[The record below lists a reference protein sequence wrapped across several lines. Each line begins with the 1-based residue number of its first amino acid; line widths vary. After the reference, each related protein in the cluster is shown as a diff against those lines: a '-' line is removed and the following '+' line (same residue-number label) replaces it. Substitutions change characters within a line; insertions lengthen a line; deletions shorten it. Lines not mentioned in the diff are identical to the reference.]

1 MSIDLSNTFTQLTCN
16 THGYKLPVM
25 KTTLAERLTQAMTAR
40 NFSQGA
46 LAKASGVA
54 QPTIWRLANGEAK
67 GSRKLVD
74 IANAMSVSVDWLANG
89 IGEMDSGERMS
100 YPQPPANN
108 MQLGGVFPVRI
119 WDLEGKTDQD
129 VYVPEVVKSKT
140 CRAYVLSSNSGCA
153 EAPAGTIV
161 VIDTAEKPGNGDLVY
176 AKVNSSYSVYRFL
189 NGGNSG
195 FLAVD
200 DPRVPLIDISSSAE
214 LIGVAVFLLRDLKRR
229 K

>member
-1 MSIDLSNTFTQLTCN
+1 MRCNTFLQLTCN
-16 THGYKLPVM
+16 THGYKLPLM

-54 QPTIWRLANGEAK
+54 QPTIWRLANGQAK
-67 GSRKLVD
+67 GSTKLVD
-74 IANAMSVSVDWLANG
+74 IANALSVNIDWLANG
-89 IGEMDSGERMS
+89 VGEMDAGGKMS
-100 YPQPPANN
+100 YPHPPANS
-108 MQLGGVFPVRI
+108 MQPGGVFPVSI
-119 WDLEGKTDQD
+119 WDQD
-129 VYVPEVVKSKT
+129 GRTGQEVYVPDVVKSND
-140 CRAYVLSSNSGCA
+140 CRAYVLPRNSGCA

-161 VIDTAEKPGNGDLVY
+161 VIDTGEKPGNGDLVY
-176 AKVNSSYSVYRFL
+176 AKVNSSHSIYRFL
-189 NGGNSG
+189 DGGESG

-200 DPRVPLIDISSSAE
+200 DPRVPLLDISSSAE

>member
-1 MSIDLSNTFTQLTCN
+1 
-16 THGYKLPVM
+16 M

-46 LAKASGVA
+46 LAKASGIA
-54 QPTIWRLANGEAK
+54 QPTIWRLANGQAH

-89 IGEMDSGERMS
+89 TGEMDPAEPATSQ
-100 YPQPPANN
+100 QPPGSGISP
-108 MQLGGVFPVRI
+108 GGVIPARV
-119 WDLEGKTDQD
+119 WDQD
-129 VYVPEVVKSKT
+129 GKKEHDLSVPEAVNSPG
-140 CRAYVLSSNSGCA
+140 CRAYMISRSSGCA

-176 AKVNSSYSVYRFL
+176 ARVNASLSVYRFL
-189 NGGNSG
+189 DGGNEG

-200 DPRVPLIDISSSAE
+200 DARVPLIDISSSAE
-214 LIGVAVFLLRDLKRR
+214 LIGVAVFLLRDLRHGR
-229 K
+229 

>member
-1 MSIDLSNTFTQLTCN
+1 MSIEISNTYPQLTFN
-16 THGYKLPVM
+16 THGYKLPFM

-54 QPTIWRLANGEAK
+54 QPTIWRLVNGKAK
-67 GSRKLVD
+67 GSTKLVD
-74 IANAMSVSVDWLANG
+74 IANAMAVNVEWLANG
-89 IGEMDSGERMS
+89 IGEMDSGEKMT
-100 YPQPPANN
+100 YPHPTASRT
-108 MQLGGVFPVRI
+108 QLGGVFPVSI
-119 WDLEGKTDQD
+119 WDQDGETDAE
-129 VYVPEVVKSKT
+129 VYVPEVVKSDN
-140 CRAYVLSSNSGCA
+140 CRAYVLSRNSGCA

-161 VIDTAEKPGNGDLVY
+161 VIDSGEKPGNGDLVY
-176 AKVNSSYSVYRFL
+176 AKVNSSCSVYRFL
-189 NGGNSG
+189 DGGESG

-200 DPRVPLIDISSSAE
+200 DARVPLIDVSTSAE